1 MAASNA
7 VQLLPCVLKS
17 STLRAAAGW
26 APLEMMG
33 RNALALSE
41 AEHREE
47 YMIFT
52 YIKTLQLFQRQV
64 LKRVLG

>member
-1 MAASNA
+1 M
-7 VQLLPCVLKS
+7 LKS